1 MRAEAPFKEYGTS
14 TFHFIR
20 EIEEH
25 TNTQVADI
33 PVVYKG
39 SNNYVSPL
47 VFPKEQNLMFT
58 EGFHIKTSNGLD
70 MVARLA
76 RSDVNM
82 PNFEGFPI
90 EEQELEVIF
99 EAAVYNLLRTE
110 SDIRTSRLLYHR
122 VPALHPGPK
131 LVIPQDLAG
140 RRLFLFEK
148 AEGVNN
154 VWDELNAANK
164 V

>member
-1 MRAEAPFKEYGTS
+1 MCA
-14 TFHFIR
+14 
-20 EIEEH
+20 
-25 TNTQVADI
+25 
-33 PVVYKG
+33 
-39 SNNYVSPL
+39 
-47 VFPKEQNLMFT
+47 
-58 EGFHIKTSNGLD
+58 EGFRIKTSNGPD

-76 RSDVNM
+76 RGDVNM
-82 PNFEGFPI
+82 PDFDGFPI
-90 EEQELEVIF
+90 EQQEPEAAF

-110 SDIRTSRLLYHR
+110 SDIRASRLLYHR
-122 VPALHPGPK
+122 VPVLHPGPK
-131 LVIPQDLAG
+131 LFIPQDLAG

>member
-1 MRAEAPFKEYGTS
+1 MCA
-14 TFHFIR
+14 
-20 EIEEH
+20 
-25 TNTQVADI
+25 
-33 PVVYKG
+33 
-39 SNNYVSPL
+39 
-47 VFPKEQNLMFT
+47 

-76 RSDVNM
+76 RGDVNM
-82 PNFEGFPI
+82 PEFVGFPI

-99 EAAVYNLLRTE
+99 EAAVYDLLRTE
-110 SDIRTSRLLYHR
+110 SDIRASHLLYHR
-122 VPALHPGPK
+122 VPVLHPGPK
-131 LVIPQDLAG
+131 LSIPRDLAG